1 MENKESTVFTR
12 STVGFKAINCYSV
25 KKQSKYFN
33 VTCTCNLTLK
43 IFSMYLYKDFHL
55 MDKNG
60 DDNLALLEI
69 NCNSNGRIQSV
80 M

>member
-1 MENKESTVFTR
+1 
-12 STVGFKAINCYSV
+12 
-25 KKQSKYFN
+25 
-33 VTCTCNLTLK
+33 
-43 IFSMYLYKDFHL
+43 MYLYKDFHL